1 MKAKIEAI
9 MEELYWEHKN
19 SSESYCHIPNLV
31 RGVLEKHLSQEQEEL
46 DKRDNDL
53 CNIHNSELSRSD
65 MYMEI
70 IWYLVNKWF
79 LQEEYKA

>member
-1 MKAKIEAI
+1 MEAKIEEMINEAV
-9 MEELYWEHKN
+9 LYMVDNYDDEWALD
-19 SSESYCHIPNLV
+19 IQTI
-31 RGVLEKHLSQEQEEL
+31 LEKHLSQEQEEL

>member
-1 MKAKIEAI
+1 MEAKIVEMINEAV
-9 MEELYWEHKN
+9 LYMVDNYDDEWALD
-19 SSESYCHIPNLV
+19 IQTI
-31 RGVLEKHLSQEQEEL
+31 LEKHLSQEQEEL